1 MKYIFYAETSTEP
14 DMLRDELNDFLN
26 RMLQIDTKKMDKEVL
41 DFILS
46 GMEVLVDVDEKRVI
60 LIYEDEKGNSESTY
74 GSY

>member
-1 MKYIFYAETSTEP
+1 
-14 DMLRDELNDFLN
+14 MLRDELNDFLN
-26 RMLQIDTKKMDKEVL
+26 RMLQIDTEKMDKEVL

-46 GMEVLVDVDEKRVI
+46 GMEVLVAVDEKRVI

>member
-26 RMLQIDTKKMDKEVL
+26 RMLQIDTEKMDKEVL

>member
-1 MKYIFYAETSTEP
+1 
-14 DMLRDELNDFLN
+14 MLRDELNDFLN
-26 RMLQIDTKKMDKEVL
+26 RMLQIDTEKMDKEVL